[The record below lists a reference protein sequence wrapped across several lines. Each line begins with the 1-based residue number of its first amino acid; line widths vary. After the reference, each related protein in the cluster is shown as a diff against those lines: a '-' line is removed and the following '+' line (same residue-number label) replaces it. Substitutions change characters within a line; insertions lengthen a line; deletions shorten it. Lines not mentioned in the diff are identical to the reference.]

1 MDRAARL
8 DLQEHSLDALLTVL
22 GLGTATEPDPR
33 VDRLA
38 RFEPLYPQYHRIG
51 HKRQTAYRALAADRT
66 LARRHADAVY
76 AALVHDDD
84 PSSPRWLTS
93 VLLTAVGRRHLQE
106 RLLGTVAD
114 GTPYQRACAAGG
126 WRWSDPSP
134 EAGTRFRGACA
145 AAAVDCIDPWA
156 RERLTAAAH
165 PDGTRPDAA
174 HPDGARH

>member
-22 GLGTATEPDPR
+22 GLSTVPEPDPR

-38 RFEPLYPQYHRIG
+38 RLEPLYPQYHRIG
-51 HKRQTAYRALAADRT
+51 HKRQAAYRALAADRA
-66 LARRHADAVY
+66 LARSHADAVY

-84 PSSPRWLTS
+84 PNSPRWLTS
-93 VLLTAVGRRHLQE
+93 VLLTAVGRRRLQE

-126 WRWSDPSP
+126 WRWADPAP
-134 EAGTRFRGACA
+134 GDDARLRTACA

-156 RERLTAAAH
+156 RERLTAAA
-165 PDGTRPDAA
+165 R
-174 HPDGARH
+174 PDGAGP

>member
-22 GLGTATEPDPR
+22 GLSTLPEPDPR

-38 RFEPLYPQYHRIG
+38 RLEPLYPQYHRIG
-51 HKRQTAYRALAADRT
+51 HKRQAAYRALAADR
-66 LARRHADAVY
+66 
-76 AALVHDDD
+76 ALVHDDD
-84 PSSPRWLTS
+84 PNSPRWLTS
-93 VLLTAVGRRHLQE
+93 VLLTAVGRRRLQE

-126 WRWSDPSP
+126 WRWADPTP
-134 EAGTRFRGACA
+134 GDDARLRTACA

-156 RERLTAAAH
+156 RERLTAAAR
-165 PDGTRPDAA
+165 PDGTGQQDTWQ
-174 HPDGARH
+174 